1 MFLCLL
7 AQLHERWHALLALL
21 LSWQE
26 HGCRYLA
33 FEYTTLG
40 EKFPFLANFNF
51 LASHGHDDF
60 LFESLENCYADP
72 QAFKS
77 SQTGSKL
84 PGMWTTLLGVLSL
97 GRSNTYL
104 EKSMLLAL
112 RW

>member
-1 MFLCLL
+1 MVKSFL
-7 AQLHERWHALLALL
+7 
-21 LSWQE
+21 
-26 HGCRYLA
+26 
-33 FEYTTLG
+33 
-40 EKFPFLANFNF
+40 FLETSTFF
-51 LASHGHDDF
+51 SSHGHDDF

-84 PGMWTTLLGVLSL
+84 PGMWTTLLGVLSP
-97 GRSNTYL
+97 GRNNTYL